1 MDENTEKRIY
11 DLLSKKMTGDAST
24 EELQALEN
32 LLFRYPEFRFLHDE
46 LGKPDYDQDAAAER
60 ALQAFAV
67 HYYGKF
73 SQDMAAAGHDD
84 KASTRL
90 LVPIVK
96 QRSGKVWLKAAA
108 VIAVPFLLGLGFYL
122 SLHDTEADDISAGKD
137 VSEMVTQK
145 ASKSKIRLPD
155 GTTVMLNADSKIS
168 YSKNFGAHSR
178 SVILEGEAYFD
189 VVSNAESPFV
199 IHTENADIRVLGT
212 TLNVRSYPGEAK
224 FETSLINGKVE
235 VSLKNSK
242 KAFILK
248 PSEKLVLPKNNV
260 SALNLTQVRM
270 LDSAVVET
278 AWIKGQLSFVD
289 EPFSAIAAELERQYN
304 VTFEFNNT
312 DAMQHRY
319 TGIFDKTK
327 IEDVLNI
334 LKLIKPFNY
343 TITNN
348 TVIIF

>member
-1 MDENTEKRIY
+1 MY
-11 DLLSKKMTGDAST
+11 DLLSKKMTGDATT

-32 LLFRYPEFRFLHDE
+32 LLSRYPEFRFLNDE
-46 LGKPDYDQDAAAER
+46 LGKPDYDEEAAAER
-60 ALQAFAV
+60 ALQAYAV
-67 HYYGKF
+67 HYYGKVC
-73 SQDMAAAGHDD
+73 QDIPTHK
-84 KASTRL
+84 KADSGRI
-90 LVPIVK
+90 VPVMHK
-96 QRSGKVWLKAAA
+96 RRGKVWMKAAA

-122 SLHDTEADDISAGKD
+122 SLQEGETEDIRQAKN
-137 VSEMVTQK
+137 VSEMITQR
-145 ASKSKIRLPD
+145 ASKSTIRLPD
-155 GTTVMLNADSKIS
+155 GSTVLLNADSKIS
-168 YSKNFGAHSR
+168 YSKNFGVHSR
-178 SVILEGEAYFD
+178 SVILVGEAYFD

-235 VSLKNSK
+235 VALKNSK

-260 SALNLTQVRM
+260 SEFNLTQVRL

-304 VTFEFNNT
+304 VTFEFSNT
-312 DAMQHRY
+312 DAMHYRY
-319 TGIFDKTK
+319 TGIFDKSK
-327 IEDVLNI
+327 IEEVLNI

-343 TITNN
+343 SITNN
-348 TVIIF
+348 TVNIY